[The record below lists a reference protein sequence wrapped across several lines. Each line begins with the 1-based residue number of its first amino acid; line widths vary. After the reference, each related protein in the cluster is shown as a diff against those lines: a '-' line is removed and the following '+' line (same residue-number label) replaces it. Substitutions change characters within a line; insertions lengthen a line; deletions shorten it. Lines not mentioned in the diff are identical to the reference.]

1 MSEVA
6 ITIQNVSKC
15 FKRYR
20 HPVDRLKELLFPGKQ
35 MADEFWA
42 LRDISLEI
50 PKGKT
55 LGIVGANGSGK
66 STLLQIIVG
75 TLAPTTGHVNVQGR
89 ISALLELGS
98 GFNPEFTGRQNIFFN
113 GQVLGLTQRQIEEK
127 YDDIVAFADIGDFI
141 DQPVKTYSSGMF
153 VRLAFAVAT
162 SVEPDILVVDEA
174 LAVGDEAFQRKCY
187 ARLEKIQDRGGTILF
202 VSHSAGTVID
212 LCDSAVLMSEG
223 ELLLYNT
230 PKYAID
236 KYHKLIYAPT
246 EKIQTVREELRRLN
260 QNQYHQNLNPNLSQD
275 TITPNLT
282 KNIGQN
288 SSGVT
293 QQAGEVVTEKTAA
306 EIINEL
312 PTLALQSKP
321 FYDPNLKPA
330 ETISYLSRGAK
341 ISNPQILTRRKEPVN
356 NLIGR
361 DNYIYTYEVEFLQ
374 EASKVRFGMLV
385 KTIKGSEL
393 GGASYRFP
401 EEKLEDGVV
410 KAGTKVV
417 VKFRF
422 NCLLNPGV
430 YFLNAGVSGIVNGH
444 FTYLARC
451 IDVGMFRVLPEED
464 SDATGI
470 IDFMIKPNLTVDEVD
485 ETLPVSP
492 EIEIMV

>member
-20 HPVDRLKELLFPGKQ
+20 HPVDRLKEILFPGKIR
-35 MADEFWA
+35 ADEFWA

-55 LGIVGANGSGK
+55 LGIVGSNGSGK

-75 TLAPTTGHVNVQGR
+75 TLVPSTGKVNVQGR

-113 GQVLGLTQRQIEEK
+113 GQLLGLTQKQIEAR
-127 YDDIVAFADIGDFI
+127 YDDIVGFADIGDFI

-187 ARLEKIQDRGGTILF
+187 ARLEKIQERGGTILF
-202 VSHSAGTVID
+202 VSHSAGTVIE
-212 LCDSAVLMSEG
+212 LCDSAILMSEG
-223 ELLLYNT
+223 ELLLYNR
-230 PKYAID
+230 PKFVID
-236 KYHKLIYAPT
+236 KYHKLIYAPA
-246 EKIQTVREELRRLN
+246 EKIQTVRQEIRQIN
-260 QNQYHQNLNPNLSQD
+260 QQQHRPNIIAEHYPSPQKYQIAQQGTPVNNLSEPPIF
-275 TITPNLT
+275 T
-282 KNIGQN
+282 
-288 SSGVT
+288 
-293 QQAGEVVTEKTAA
+293 
-306 EIINEL
+306 
-312 PTLALQSKP
+312 LQSKP

-341 ISNPQILTRRKEPVN
+341 ISDPQILTRRKEKVN

-361 DNYIYTYEVEFLQ
+361 EDYIYTYEVEFLK
-374 EASKVRFGMLV
+374 EASKVRFGMLL
-385 KTIKGSEL
+385 KTIQGSEL
-393 GGASYRFP
+393 GGASYIFP
-401 EEKLEDGVV
+401 EDKMENRVV

-417 VKFRF
+417 LKFKF
-422 NCLLNPGV
+422 KCLLTPGV
-430 YFLNAGVSGIVNGH
+430 YFLNAGVSGIVDGQ

-451 IDVGMFRVLPEED
+451 IDVGMFRVLPEEE
-464 SDATGI
+464 SYATGT
-470 IDFMIKPNLTVDEVD
+470 IDFMIKPSLKMDENLSVAQDM
-485 ETLPVSP
+485 
-492 EIEIMV
+492 EILV

>member
-20 HPVDRLKELLFPGKQ
+20 HPVDRLKELLFPAKRR
-35 MADEFWA
+35 ADEFWA
-42 LRDISLEI
+42 LRDINLEI

-75 TLAPTTGHVNVQGR
+75 TLAPTTGQVNVQGR

-113 GQVLGLTQRQIEEK
+113 GQLLGLTQKQIEAR
-127 YDDIVAFADIGDFI
+127 YDEIVGFADIGDFI

-187 ARLEKIQDRGGTILF
+187 ARLENIQDRGGTILF
-202 VSHSAGTVID
+202 VSHSAGTVIE
-212 LCDSAVLMSEG
+212 LCDSAILMSEG
-223 ELLLYNT
+223 ELILAST
-230 PKYAID
+230 PKFVID
-236 KYHKLIYAPT
+236 KYHKLIYAPA
-246 EKIQTVREELRRLN
+246 EKIKTVREEIRRLN
-260 QNQYHQNLNPNLSQD
+260 CEPSRPLIPQDYPISQPPTISADEHLDNALN
-275 TITPNLT
+275 
-282 KNIGQN
+282 
-288 SSGVT
+288 
-293 QQAGEVVTEKTAA
+293 
-306 EIINEL
+306 EISEI
-312 PTLALQSKP
+312 PKFPLQSQP

-341 ISNPQILTRRKEPVN
+341 ISNPQILTRRKEKVN

-361 DNYIYTYEVEFLQ
+361 DDYVYSYEVEFLKD
-374 EASKVRFGMLV
+374 ASKIRFGMLL
-385 KTIKGSEL
+385 KTIHGSEL
-393 GGASYRFP
+393 GGASYIFP
-401 EEKLEDGVV
+401 EEKMENRVV

-417 VKFRF
+417 LKFRF
-422 NCLLNPGV
+422 KCLLNPGV
-430 YFLNAGVSGIVNGH
+430 YFLNAGVSGIVDGH

-451 IDVGMFRVLPEED
+451 IDVGMFRVLPEEE
-464 SDATGI
+464 SYATGT
-470 IDFMIKPNLTVDEVD
+470 IDFMIKPSLKMSEN
-485 ETLPVSP
+485 LPVSQDM
-492 EIEIMV
+492 EILV

>member
-1 MSEVA
+1 MSEIA

-20 HPVDRLKELLFPGKQ
+20 HPVDRLKEILFPGKQ
-35 MADEFWA
+35 RADEFWA

-55 LGIVGANGSGK
+55 LGIVGTNGSGK

-75 TLAPTTGHVNVQGR
+75 TLAPTTGQVNVQGR

-113 GQVLGLTQRQIEEK
+113 GQLLGLTQKQIEAR
-127 YDDIVAFADIGDFI
+127 YDEIVGFADIGDFI

-202 VSHSAGTVID
+202 VSHSAGTVIE
-212 LCDSAVLMSEG
+212 LCDSAILMSDG

-230 PKYAID
+230 PKFVID
-236 KYHKLIYAPT
+236 KYHKLIYAPA
-246 EKIQTVREELRRLN
+246 EKIQTVREELKQLN
-260 QNQYHQNLNPNLSQD
+260 RQQYRPILSQESSID
-275 TITPNLT
+275 TADKSRGEKRIAPTAQPTGEHSLSEL
-282 KNIGQN
+282 N
-288 SSGVT
+288 SIPQFT
-293 QQAGEVVTEKTAA
+293 
-306 EIINEL
+306 
-312 PTLALQSKP
+312 LQSQP

-341 ISNPQILTRRKEPVN
+341 ISNPQILTRRKEQVN

-361 DNYIYTYEVEFLQ
+361 DDYIYSYEVEFLKD
-374 EASKVRFGMLV
+374 ASKIRCGMLL
-385 KTIKGSEL
+385 KTIKGVEL

-401 EEKLEDGVV
+401 EEKMVDGVV

-417 VKFRF
+417 LKFRF
-422 NCLLNPGV
+422 KCLLTPGV
-430 YFLNAGVSGIVNGH
+430 YFLNAGVSGIVDGQ
-444 FTYLARC
+444 FTFLARC
-451 IDVGMFRVLPEED
+451 IDVGMFRVLPEEE
-464 SDATGI
+464 SHATGT
-470 IDFMIKPNLTVDEVD
+470 IDFMIKPSLKMDENLSVAQEM
-485 ETLPVSP
+485 
-492 EIEIMV
+492 EILV

>member
-35 MADEFWA
+35 RADEFWA

-75 TLAPTTGHVNVQGR
+75 TLSPTTGHVNVQGR

-113 GQVLGLTQRQIEEK
+113 GQVLGLTQRQIEDK

-246 EKIQTVREELRRLN
+246 EKIQSVREELRRLN
-260 QNQYHQNLNPNLSQD
+260 QKQYHQNLSQD

-282 KNIGQN
+282 KDIGQN

-312 PTLALQSKP
+312 PTFALQSKP

-330 ETISYLSRGAK
+330 ETLSYLSRGAK

-401 EEKLEDGVV
+401 DEKLEDGVV

-464 SDATGI
+464 SDSTGI

-485 ETLPVSP
+485 ETLSVSP
-492 EIEIMV
+492 EMKILV